1 MSDSPASD
9 KPARSETRS
18 LVRLVLFC
26 VIIGHVA
33 GGGAAVF
40 LMMLESGSAFF
51 QGYLANYYPPG
62 AGNEQLPA
70 FLELGSIF
78 DGDSPVRWM
87 LLILPMLGGLVS
99 GLIVFTFAPEAEGHG
114 TDAAIQAYH
123 FKDGAV
129 RHRVPFIKALASMI
143 TIGTGG
149 SAGREGPIAQIGAGF
164 GSMLGD
170 WFGVKPHER
179 RVLMAAGMA
188 AGVGA
193 IFHAP
198 LAGALFAAEV
208 LYRDPDFE
216 HEVLVPSFI
225 SSIVAYSVFGG
236 LFGFHPLFITPKYAF
251 HNIWEIVPYLI
262 LAGVVAASAYL
273 FVWMFYGFR
282 GVMFDRLKNIP
293 PHLKPAIGGLLVGII
308 GFALPEAIG
317 TGYGIIQLCF
327 DDNLAAMPTYSAFQS
342 AFGGGVNVAY
352 VGAAFLAAIG
362 LAKMVT
368 TTFTIGSGGSGGVFG
383 PSVIIGGALGGATGL
398 LCAQLFPGMAI
409 QPGAFAL
416 VGMAGFFA
424 GAANTPVSTIIMV
437 NEMTGNYE
445 LLIPSMLVCILS
457 YILCRNCTLYDEQ
470 LQSRLDAPS
479 KVGKMAGAVL
489 KRMTVNEALSGHDVS
504 SLMFVKGDLSFTAL
518 RKQYTESLQNCFPVV
533 DEDNKLTGVIEADDI
548 RGIVTELSVT
558 DLIIARDV
566 AKPATTILSR
576 ESLLAA
582 LNKLDLGVSGLIVVD
597 DKDETQIVGMLSRS
611 DVIAAYNR
619 RIRSGG

>member
-1 MSDSPASD
+1 MSDSPGGD
-9 KPARSETRS
+9 KAAQSETRS
-18 LVRLVLFC
+18 LVRLVLMC
-26 VIIGHVA
+26 IIIGHVA
-33 GGGAAVF
+33 GGGAAIF
-40 LMMLESGSAFF
+40 LTMLQSGSALF
-51 QGYLANYYPPG
+51 QGYLANYHPAD
-62 AGNEQLPA
+62 AGNEHLPA
-70 FLELGSIF
+70 FLHLGSMF
-78 DGDSPVRWM
+78 TGDSPVRWV
-87 LLILPMLGGLVS
+87 LLLLPMVGGLVS

-114 TDAAIQAYH
+114 TDAAIEAYH

-129 RHRVPFIKALASMI
+129 RHRVPFVKAISSMI

-149 SAGREGPIAQIGAGF
+149 SGGREGPIAQIGAGF

-170 WFGVKPHER
+170 WLHVKPHER

-225 SSIVAYSVFGG
+225 ASIVAYSVFGG
-236 LFGFHPLFITPKYAF
+236 FFGFHPLFITPDYAF
-251 HNIWEIVPYLI
+251 EHVTQIFPYLL
-262 LAGVVAASAYL
+262 LAGVVASSAYL

-282 GVMFDRLKNIP
+282 TFMFDRVKSIP
-293 PHLKPAIGGLLVGII
+293 PHLKPAIGGMLVGII

-317 TGYGIIQLCF
+317 TGYGVIQLCF
-327 DDNLAAMPTYSAFQS
+327 NDNLAAMPTYSAFQGALGS
-342 AFGGGVNVAY
+342 GTSVAY
-352 VGAAFLAAIG
+352 VGAAFLAVIG
-362 LAKMVT
+362 LAKMAS

-398 LCAQLFPGMAI
+398 FCAQLFPGMEI
-409 QPGAFAL
+409 HPGAFVL

-457 YILCRNCTLYDEQ
+457 YILCRRCTLYREQ

-479 KVGKMAGAVL
+479 KVGKMASAVL
-489 KRMTVNEALSGHDVS
+489 KRMTVREAL
-504 SLMFVKGDLSFTAL
+504 
-518 RKQYTESLQNCFPVV
+518 
-533 DEDNKLTGVIEADDI
+533 
-548 RGIVTELSVT
+548 
-558 DLIIARDV
+558 
-566 AKPATTILSR
+566 
-576 ESLLAA
+576 
-582 LNKLDLGVSGLIVVD
+582 
-597 DKDETQIVGMLSRS
+597 
-611 DVIAAYNR
+611 
-619 RIRSGG
+619 

>member
-1 MSDSPASD
+1 MSDSFSD
-9 KPARSETRS
+9 DGSVRSETRS
-18 LVRLVLFC
+18 LVRLVLIC
-26 VIIGHVA
+26 VLIGHVA
-33 GGGAAVF
+33 GGGAALF
-40 LMMLESGSAFF
+40 LTMLQSGSAFF
-51 QGYLANYYPPG
+51 QGYLANYYPPD
-62 AGNEQLPA
+62 AGNEHLPA
-70 FLELGSIF
+70 FLHLGSIF
-78 DGDSPVRWM
+78 AGDSPVRWV
-87 LLILPMLGGLVS
+87 LLLLPMVGGLIS
-99 GLIVFTFAPEAEGHG
+99 GLIVFTFAPETEGHG
-114 TDAAIQAYH
+114 TDAAIEAYH

-129 RHRVPFIKALASMI
+129 RHRVPFIKAITSMI

-170 WFGVKPHER
+170 WLGVKPHER

-236 LFGFHPLFITPKYAF
+236 IYGFHPLFITPGYSF
-251 HNIWEIVPYLI
+251 EHVSQILPYLI
-262 LAGVVAASAYL
+262 LAGVVAGAAYL

-282 GVMFDRLKNIP
+282 KVMFERIKNIP
-293 PHLKPAIGGLLVGII
+293 PHLKPAIGGLLVGMI
-308 GFALPEAIG
+308 GFVLPEAIG

-327 DDNLAAMPTYSAFQS
+327 DGNLADMPSAS
-342 AFGGGVNVAY
+342 AFGSALGNGVNTAY
-352 VGAAFLAAIG
+352 VGAAFLAVIG
-362 LAKMVT
+362 LAKMAT

-398 LCAQLFPGMAI
+398 ICAQMFPTMAI

-445 LLIPSMLVCILS
+445 LLIPSMLVCIVS
-457 YILCRNCTLYDEQ
+457 YILCRRCTLYTEQ

-489 KRMTVNEALSGHDVS
+489 KRMTVREALSDKNVS
-504 SLMFVKGDLSFTAL
+504 SLLFVKGDLSFTAL
-518 RKQYTESLQNCFPVV
+518 RKRYTESLQDCFPVV
-533 DEDNKLTGVIEADDI
+533 DEDEKLTGVIDADDI

-566 AKPATTILSR
+566 AKTATTIMLR

-582 LNKLDLGVSGLIVVD
+582 LNKLDLGVPALIVVD
-597 DKDETQIVGMLSRS
+597 EKDERQIVGTLNRG

>member
-1 MSDSPASD
+1 MSDSFNDGKS
-9 KPARSETRS
+9 ARSETRS
-18 LVRLVLFC
+18 LVRLVLIC
-26 VIIGHVA
+26 VVIGHVA
-33 GGGAAVF
+33 GGGAALF
-40 LMMLESGSAFF
+40 LTMLQSGSAFF
-51 QGYLANYYPPG
+51 QGYLANYFPAD
-62 AGNEQLPA
+62 AGNEHLPA
-70 FLELGSIF
+70 FLELGSF
-78 DGDSPVRWM
+78 FGGDSPVRWV
-87 LLILPMLGGLVS
+87 LLFLPMVGGLVS

-114 TDAAIQAYH
+114 TDAAIEAYH

-129 RHRVPFIKALASMI
+129 RHRVPIVKAISSMI

-164 GSMLGD
+164 GAMLGD
-170 WFGVKPHER
+170 WLGVKPHER

-236 LFGFHPLFITPKYAF
+236 FFGFHPLFITPEHSF
-251 HNIWEIVPYLI
+251 EHVTQILPYLI
-262 LAGVVAASAYL
+262 LAGVVAGSAYL

-282 GVMFDRLKNIP
+282 TVMFDRIKSIP
-293 PHLKPAIGGLLVGII
+293 PHLKPAIGGMLVGMI
-308 GFALPEAIG
+308 GFVLPEAIG

-327 DDNLAAMPTYSAFQS
+327 DGNLEAMPSASAFESVLGQ
-342 AFGGGVNVAY
+342 GVNTAY
-352 VGAAFLAAIG
+352 VGAAFLAVIG
-362 LAKMVT
+362 LAKMAT

-398 LCAQLFPGMAI
+398 VCAKLFPGMEI
-409 QPGAFAL
+409 HPGAFAI

-445 LLIPSMLVCILS
+445 LLIPSMLVCIVS
-457 YILCRNCTLYDEQ
+457 YILCRRCTLYTEQ

-489 KRMTVNEALSGHDVS
+489 KRMTVREALSDRDVG

-518 RKQYTESLQNCFPVV
+518 RKRYTETLQDCFPVI
-533 DEDNKLTGVIEADDI
+533 DEDDKLTGVIEADDI
-548 RGIVTELSVT
+548 RGIITEISVT
-558 DLIIARDV
+558 DLIIARDI
-566 AKPATTILSR
+566 AKPATTIKSY

-582 LNKLDLGVSGLIVVD
+582 LNKLDQGVQALIVVD
-597 DKDETQIVGMLSRS
+597 DKDDCQIVGTLNRS
-611 DVIAAYNR
+611 DVIAAYNC